1 MLGLLRGRK
10 GEGVMPSIPRAR
22 ALQKFQKDLV
32 LGTLPEDVLNGL
44 GETIENADIIAPEKS
59 RQRHMH
65 IIGSN
70 GSGKSRF
77 MRTLIQQDIREGRGL
92 CLIDP
97 HGTQCEDVLAWLTN
111 NPRLAKHRKVRYF
124 KIGEGRRVVAF
135 NPLAVEDKLHAHAT
149 ATRVADAIGR
159 LFSEDDL
166 RHQPRTH
173 EVLVLLLITLAEN
186 GLTLADY
193 PLFLNTKYRPDVE
206 HLIKGLTS
214 RLAREQ
220 WQILARY
227 KTNEFTEYVSS
238 VARRLFTLMGNPIIG
253 AVFSQVDATIDLRA
267 SMDAGEILL
276 FNLRDTEIFDAG
288 SAQLFGLLL
297 ISSLFSQSKLR
308 ANTKPYFLYLDEAH
322 RFLSGSNLAE
332 IFEECRKY
340 GLHLAL
346 AHQNLGQ
353 LRDAG
358 ERVFSTVIN
367 EAEIKAVFS
376 IKEPEDAKYLVQL
389 LYRGGAIDPNRIKDV
404 LTKPTVV
411 GYTIGH
417 LESRSQSTSTVKG
430 SGQNDISG
438 SAISLTPDAGLLT
451 SPTQLGQ
458 VQSSSATSLDTH
470 AQGTASAETR
480 AETLMPTLED
490 RPGGTWSIDEQVFV
504 LADELASL
512 PTQYGVI
519 SIGGRVCLKF
529 RALDAPDE
537 HISQSVLG
545 EYLKRVEEENPYLR
559 PLETAAR
566 KLPDPPPRE
575 VPEEPDFLE

>member
-1 MLGLLRGRK
+1 
-10 GEGVMPSIPRAR
+10 MPSISRPQ
-22 ALQKFQKDLV
+22 ALQKSRKDLV
-32 LGTLPEDVLNGL
+32 LGTLPQDVLNGL
-44 GETIENADIIAPEKS
+44 GERIENIDIIAPQKA

-77 MRTLIQQDIREGRGL
+77 MRSLIQQDIKEGRGL

-97 HGTQCEDVLAWLTN
+97 HGTQCEDVLAWLAN
-111 NPRLAKHRKVRYF
+111 RPRLAKHRKVRYF
-124 KIGEGRRVVAF
+124 KVGEGRNTIAF
-135 NPLAVEDKLHAHAT
+135 NPLAVTDRLCAHAT

-159 LFSEDDL
+159 LFSEDEL

-186 GLTLADY
+186 NLSLADY
-193 PLFLNTKYRPDVE
+193 PLFLNAQYRPDVE
-206 HLIKGLTS
+206 HLITGLTN

-220 WQILARY
+220 WRLLARY
-227 KTNEFTEYVSS
+227 KTNDFTEYVSS
-238 VARRLFTLMGNPIIG
+238 VARRLFTLMSNPVIG
-253 AVFSQVDATIDLRA
+253 SVFSQVDATIDLRR

-276 FNLRDTEIFDAG
+276 FNLCDTEIFDG
-288 SAQLFGLLL
+288 DSAQLFGLLL

-308 ANTKPYFLYLDEAH
+308 ANIDPYFLYLDEAH

-358 ERVFSTVIN
+358 ARVFSTVIN

-376 IKEPEDAKYLVQL
+376 IKEPEDAQYLVRL
-389 LYRGGAIDPNRIKDV
+389 LYRNGAIDPNRVKDI

-417 LESRSQSTSTVKG
+417 LQSRSESSSMVQG

-438 SAISLTPDAGLLT
+438 TAISLTPDVGWMVA
-451 SPTQLGQ
+451 PTQLGQ
-458 VQSSSATSLDTH
+458 VRSNSSTALDTH
-470 AQGTASAETR
+470 AQGTASARTR
-480 AETLMPTLED
+480 SEALIPTLED
-490 RPGGTWSIDEQVFV
+490 RPGGTWSIDEQIFV
-504 LADELASL
+504 LADDLASL
-512 PTQYGVI
+512 PVQYGVI

-537 HISQSVLG
+537 PISQSLLAA
-545 EYLKRVEEENPYLR
+545 YLARVEAENPYLQ
-559 PLETAAR
+559 PLEMQER
-566 KLPDPPPRE
+566 SIPRPPPK
-575 VPEEPDFLE
+575 PLPQEPDFLE